1 MSKTVHK
8 GDVGVTITVTITGSD
23 LAGASAG
30 VIHLYNPATQTATD
44 FEATLSGS
52 NLTYTTTSSSDLAEA
67 GEHYVSATVTGA
79 GGFSR
84 TTNDRE
90 RIFVVEHPNG

>member
-1 MSKTVHK
+1 MSRTVHK

-30 VIHLYNPATQTATD
+30 VIHLVNTSTGTRSSFP
-44 FEATLSGS
+44 ATLSGS
-52 NLTYTTTSSSDLAEA
+52 SLTYTTESASDISEA
-67 GEHYVSATVTGA
+67 GEYYLFATVTGP

-90 RIFVVEHPNG
+90 RIFVVEH

>member
-23 LAGASAG
+23 LATATGG
-30 VIHLYNPATQTATD
+30 TIHLYNPATTTASN
-44 FEATLSGS
+44 FEGTLSGS
-52 NLTYTTTSSSDLAEA
+52 TLSYTTTSSSDLAEA
-67 GEHYVSATVTGA
+67 GEHYVSATITGS

-90 RIFVVEHPNG
+90 RIFVVEHP